1 MKNRRA
7 VLLFGLAMLFAL
19 GAAFTARQVLQT
31 QNAGT
36 EQVTIETVP
45 VVVARVDLEAGASL
59 RVEQL
64 ELIDWPKQYALA
76 GINSSGESLDSRV
89 LKRPISAGEP
99 VLASALVPEG
109 SQAGLVS
116 VIDEQRR
123 AVSVKVDPVIGV
135 AGFVAP
141 GSRVDVL
148 ATLQRV
154 DGKRRQSY
162 SKVILQ
168 DVSVLAVDQKM
179 ETATSGDP
187 ELVSVVTL
195 SVTPVNAQKLIYS
208 AHEGRLQL
216 ALRGPGDSEVV
227 KTKSVTAVD
236 LLGERRRKVRSK
248 PRLYVQVLSG
258 SKMTTKSF

>member
-1 MKNRRA
+1 MMNRRA
-7 VLLFGLAMLFAL
+7 ILLFGLAVVFAA
-19 GAAFTARQVLQT
+19 GAAYTARQTLQA
-31 QNAGT
+31 QNPGG
-36 EQVTIETVP
+36 EQAVTETVP
-45 VVVARVDLEAGASL
+45 IVVARVDLEAGAIL
-59 RVEQL
+59 RADQL
-64 ELIDWPKQYALA
+64 DKVDWPKQYMLA
-76 GINSSGESLDSRV
+76 GFDSSEASLEGRV

-99 VLASALVPEG
+99 VLATALVPEG

-116 VIDEQRR
+116 VIDEERR

-154 DGKRRQSY
+154 DGKTRRSY

-168 DVSVLAVDQKM
+168 NVSVLAVDQKM
-179 ETATSGDP
+179 ETATNGDP

-195 SVTPVNAQKLIYS
+195 SVTPANAQKLIYS

-216 ALRGPGDSEVV
+216 ALRGPGDAEVV
-227 KTKSVTAVD
+227 KTKSVTAAD
-236 LLGERRRKVRSK
+236 LLGEPRRKSTSK
-248 PRLYVQVLSG
+248 PRRYVQVLSG